1 MRSRYLLAV
10 LSSLLLLGCC
20 TEGLSAET
28 GPPVIVLYGRVVD
41 GTGLPPIENGAV
53 LVVGHEIVAV
63 GARDEVVVPEGAEI
77 VDVGNSTILPGF
89 INAHVHGVCQPVS
102 RALWARSGVTTVRDM
117 GLPFTPGWQE
127 CMSYREDEFVGAHVV
142 WCGPL
147 VTVPGGYPICGRG
160 FPALTVES
168 AEDAKHQVNQLIATG
183 VDAIKITITRCRC
196 VSLSLAEVQ
205 AITETAHAQGI
216 PVTAHVETAED
227 AQRALDGGVDD
238 LAHVPGNTW
247 MSDTLI
253 ESLVSEGVS
262 MVSTLAPS
270 YIHDP
275 GVSPPMRDNLR
286 QFAQAGGLIAM
297 GSDAGYLPGL
307 TVGMPMDEI
316 RALHEAG
323 FSPMQI
329 ITFATANAAAVCRL
343 SDTLG
348 TLEPGKQADIL
359 VVNGDPVADLEA
371 LTSTVLVI
379 HRGTIITDRR

>member
-1 MRSRYLLAV
+1 MRLRGLLAV
-10 LSSLLLLGCC
+10 FASLLLLGCC
-20 TEGLSAET
+20 AGLSAET
-28 GPPVIVLYGRVVD
+28 AFPAIVLYGRVVN

-53 LVVGHEIVAV
+53 LVVDRTIVAV
-63 GARDEVVVPEGAEI
+63 GARDEVLVPEGAEI
-77 VDVGNSTILPGF
+77 VDINNSTILPGF
-89 INAHVHGVCQPVS
+89 INAHAHNLCPPVS

-117 GLPFTPGWQE
+117 GMPFTPGWQE
-127 CMSYREDEFVGAHVV
+127 CMSTREDELVGAHVV

-168 AEDAKHQVNQLIATG
+168 SEDAKHQMNQLIATG
-183 VDAIKITITRCRC
+183 VNAIKITITRCRC

-205 AITETAHAQGI
+205 AITETAHAHGI

-247 MSDTLI
+247 MSNALI
-253 ESLVSEGVS
+253 ENLVSKGVS

-270 YIHDP
+270 YIHEP
-275 GVSPPMRDNLR
+275 GVSPAMRDNLR
-286 QFAQAGGLIAM
+286 EFAQSGGLIAM
-297 GSDAGYLPGL
+297 GNDAGYLPGL

-316 RALHEAG
+316 RALHEVG
-323 FSPMQI
+323 FSPMEI
-329 ITFATANAAAVCRL
+329 VTFATANAAEVCRL
-343 SDTLG
+343 SDRLG

-359 VVNGDPVADLEA
+359 VVNGNPLADLEV

-379 HRGTIITDRR
+379 HRGTIIVDHR